1 MINIRNKKHQVI
13 PLYEAPK
20 NQTSNENDFYEK
32 NPDNGPSN
40 HNPIIFLILFI
51 LSLASLL
58 FIANKIINSKKNKE
72 LLEMNVQANA
82 HSIDKSQKDMTQTN
96 ENKNIT
102 KKKENKPQL
111 KSFISIEKDNIL
123 GYGANGTVVY
133 SGLFQNREMAIK
145 RIIAQQADLAKQEM
159 EILMKLD
166 HPNIVKFYYYEEQKL
181 FVFLLFFLQ
190 LSLIEIFCF

>member
-1 MINIRNKKHQVI
+1 MISIRNKKHQMI

-20 NQTSNENDFYEK
+20 NQTINENEFNENNHPDDGPPNNNPNTIYPIFY
-32 NPDNGPSN
+32 
-40 HNPIIFLILFI
+40 ILLI
-51 LSLASLL
+51 LSLAS
-58 FIANKIINSKKNKE
+58 FIFIVTRVIYSKKHKK

-82 HSIDKSQKDMTQTN
+82 HSIDKFQKGMTQIDENN
-96 ENKNIT
+96 ENKNII

-111 KSFISIEKDNIL
+111 KSVIAIEKDNIL

-166 HPNIVKFYYYEEQKL
+166 HPNIVKFYYYEEQK
-181 FVFLLFFLQ
+181 
-190 LSLIEIFCF
+190 